1 VLPSSD
7 YVLRLVAY
15 PTAGGKPTVRTVK
28 FRIE

>member
-1 VLPSSD
+1 
-7 YVLRLVAY
+7 VLRLVGY